1 MRSRRLELCFVT
13 CAAGWALVVSGCDS
27 CSSPEDEQQGAEQ
40 ETKVP
45 ATQPAAP
52 VQLAP
57 VAPAVVPLAP
67 APNPPGEAAYAHF
80 DAAAQATHA
89 VLAADLAGA
98 GPHLAW
104 LAHHEY
110 PQRLPAAWRP
120 HAASSQLAAR
130 VLARAT
136 TAGEA
141 ARGLPALHAACGACH
156 QALSARD
163 FDATEAP
170 KAHADAAL
178 ALLEGLSGRAES
190 LFTSAAGL
198 TPQIAGQPDAASLGA
213 LRKAAARAEAA
224 TTWVER
230 TAATQEIYALCGTC
244 HAALK
249 EP

>member
-1 MRSRRLELCFVT
+1 MMSRQLELCFLT
-13 CAAGWALVVSGCDS
+13 CTACWALALPACDS
-27 CSSPEDEQQGAEQ
+27 CSSVEDRPAAEP
-40 ETKVP
+40 ETK
-45 ATQPAAP
+45 ASAHQPVVAD
-52 VQLAP
+52 QLAP
-57 VAPAVVPLAP
+57 VAPTVAPLAP
-67 APNPPGEAAYAHF
+67 APSPPGQAVYAHF
-80 DAAAQATHA
+80 DAAKQATRA

-98 GPHLAW
+98 QPHLAW

-110 PQRLPAAWRP
+110 PQRLPAAWRA
-120 HAASSQLAAR
+120 HATSLQLAAR

-156 QALSARD
+156 QALGAGD
-163 FDATEAP
+163 FDVAEAP
-170 KAHADAAL
+170 RAHADAAL

-198 TPQIAGQPDAASLGA
+198 TPEIAGQPDAATLGA
-213 LRKAAARAEAA
+213 LRQAAARAEVA
-224 TTWVER
+224 TTWVGR
-230 TAATQEIYALCGTC
+230 SAATQEVYALCGTC

>member
-1 MRSRRLELCFVT
+1 MRSRTFELCFIT
-13 CAAGWALVVSGCDS
+13 YAASWTLVASGCGS
-27 CSSPEDEQQGAEQ
+27 CSKEEPPAAEP
-40 ETKVP
+40 ETKAP
-45 ATQPAAP
+45 AAQPAAP
-52 VQLAP
+52 AQLAP
-57 VAPAVVPLAP
+57 AVPPAVPLAP
-67 APNPPGEAAYAHF
+67 APSPPGEAAYAHF
-80 DAAAQATHA
+80 DAAGQATRA
-89 VLAADLAGA
+89 VLAADLASA

-110 PQRLPAAWRP
+110 PQRLPAAWRA
-120 HAASSQLAAR
+120 HATSLQLAAR
-130 VLARAT
+130 VLARAS

-156 QALSARD
+156 QALGARD
-163 FDATEAP
+163 FDIADAP

-198 TPQIAGQPDAASLGA
+198 TPHIAGQPDSAPLGA
-213 LRKAAARAEAA
+213 LRKVSARAEAA
-224 TTWVER
+224 TSWVER
-230 TAATQEIYALCGTC
+230 TSATQEIYGLCGTC